1 MAMKDDVGRLPA
13 TMRAVR
19 FDAGAGTLTL
29 DEVPTPVP
37 DIDEV
42 VVKVAACGICKS
54 DVHRIDGVV
63 RPRLP
68 VYTPGHEAAGV
79 IAAVGSRVER
89 WAPGD
94 RVVMAAGR
102 PCGECAA
109 CRVGAGANGCTDL
122 RMMAIHY
129 DGTWAEYAVT
139 TATSLV
145 AVPGS
150 IPLEQATVLSGAVST
165 PYGAIDTARLRPA
178 EAVGVWGLGGLGTHL
193 VQLARV
199 CGASPIIALDTRPA
213 ARELALERGADIA
226 LDPANARLESYI
238 KAITKGRGLD
248 VAFDFAG
255 RARSFNQARAVLGER
270 GRLVLVGTSLD
281 MSEPGPEFALTR
293 NNQTVIAHTGY
304 RVKHLEDLVELVE
317 RGRLDV
323 STSISAVLPLARV
336 AEGLQRMREYDGNLL
351 RVLLRP

>member
-1 MAMKDDVGRLPA
+1 MATTAGRLPA
-13 TMRAVR
+13 TMRAIR
-19 FDAGAGTLTL
+19 FDRAAGTLRL
-29 DEVPTPVP
+29 DEVPTPAADV
-37 DIDEV
+37 DEV

-54 DVHRIDGVV
+54 DVRRIDGEIE
-63 RPRLP
+63 PRLP

-79 IAAVGSRVER
+79 VAAVGARVQR

-102 PCGECAA
+102 QCGECAA
-109 CRVGAGANGCTDL
+109 CRVGAGSDGCTDL
-122 RMMAIHY
+122 RMMAIHH
-129 DGTWAEYAVT
+129 DGAWAEYAVT
-139 TATSLV
+139 SGTSLV
-145 AVPGS
+145 PVPDS

-213 ARELALERGADIA
+213 ARELALGRGADIA
-226 LDPANARLESYI
+226 LDPANTRLESYI
-238 KAITKGRGLD
+238 RGVTKGRGLD
-248 VAFDFAG
+248 VAFDFVG
-255 RARSFNQARAVLGER
+255 RARSFAQARAVLGDR
-270 GRLVLVGTSLD
+270 GRLVVVGTSLD
-281 MSEPGPEFALTR
+281 VDEAGPEFALTR
-293 NNQTVIAHTGY
+293 NNQTVVAHTGY
-304 RVKHLEDLVELVE
+304 RVKHLEDVVELVD

-323 STSISAVLPLARV
+323 SASISAILPLARV

-351 RVLLRP
+351 RLLLRP

>member
-1 MAMKDDVGRLPA
+1 MRDENGWLPA
-13 TMRAVR
+13 TMQAVR
-19 FDAGAGTLTL
+19 FDSVAGTLTL
-29 DEVPTPVP
+29 DEVPTPTP

-42 VVKVAACGICKS
+42 VVKIVACGICKS
-54 DVHRIDGVV
+54 DVNRIDGVV
-63 RPRLP
+63 RPRMP

-79 IAAVGSRVER
+79 VAAVGERVVR

-102 PCGECAA
+102 PCGECAT
-109 CRVGAGANGCTDL
+109 CRGGAGSDGCTDL

-129 DGTWAEYAVT
+129 DGAWAEYAVT
-139 TATSLV
+139 SATSLV
-145 AVPGS
+145 AVPDS
-150 IPLEQATVLSGAVST
+150 LPMEQATVLSGAVST

-213 ARELALERGADIA
+213 ARELALMRGADIA
-226 LDPANARLESYI
+226 LDPANTRLESYI

-248 VAFDFAG
+248 VAFDFVG
-255 RARSFNQARAVLGER
+255 RARSFSQARTVLGDR
-270 GRLVLVGTSLD
+270 GRLVVVGTSLD
-281 MSEPGPEFALTR
+281 VDEAGPEFALTR
-293 NNQTVIAHTGY
+293 NNQTVVAHTGY

-323 STSISAVLPLARV
+323 SASISAVLPLSRV

-351 RVLLRP
+351 RLLLRP